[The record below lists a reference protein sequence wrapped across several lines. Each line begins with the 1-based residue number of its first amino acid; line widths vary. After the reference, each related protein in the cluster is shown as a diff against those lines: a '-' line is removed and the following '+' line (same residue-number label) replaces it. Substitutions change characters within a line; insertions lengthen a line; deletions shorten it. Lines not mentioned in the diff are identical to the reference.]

1 MCPQSKIYVWLGLVL
16 SQMVDALF
24 ELISFVEPA
33 RPGVVAIY
41 PQFALPAQIT
51 TTKAVFK
58 RLQKEHQLL
67 KSIKC
72 TCFQMLDE
80 NFSNQLKVS
89 IIPTPTL
96 MIGWNASMK
105 IQDILDQL
113 DRPIYDKP
121 DTMMLLTNETH
132 FLKPVLPSRHLQ
144 VALLQKR
151 AVPDDLSPH
160 K

>member
-1 MCPQSKIYVWLGLVL
+1 
-16 SQMVDALF
+16 MVDALL

-51 TTKAVFK
+51 TTKAVFE

-80 NFSNQLKVS
+80 NFSNQFKVS
-89 IIPTPTL
+89 NIPTL

-113 DRPIYDKP
+113 DRPVYGKP

-132 FLKPVLPSRHLQ
+132 FPKPVLPSRHLQ

-151 AVPDDLSPH
+151 AVPEDLSPH